1 MFQKYRKYFSLIT
14 LAACVS
20 AAIVFKRFVFV
31 AYYPVLMSAVV
42 AFAFGSSLFRKVSLC
57 ESLALSTPPFLLPD
71 NARGYCRK
79 LTAIWCG
86 IMILNGCIATATVFA
101 PKWVWILWNCALSYC
116 MTLTVVGIEL
126 LVRRKKFS
134 VVFTT
139 SGSTSTPKRIVKPF
153 SKLAKEVLYH
163 KKQLRDILSSKPVFL
178 ATIEEHHMYGTLWCK
193 LLPKAAE
200 CEIDKEVIFTPEAL
214 IEKMKSHREV
224 ILITTPTF
232 LSRFT
237 AYAKQYDIPKNVK
250 EIITSGALLTSEV
263 SKATKD
269 VFGIAPREIFG
280 STETGGVASRRQH
293 SGEGED
299 WKVFDSVKISSSPEG
314 NLIVNSPF
322 SIEKNYTMGD
332 GVIIAPDG
340 RSFKLLG
347 RTDRMVKISEERVS
361 LPEMEEKMVK
371 ISGIKEVA
379 LCPLTNEHGPY
390 LGAVIVAEEE
400 LASQEKPSMFIRNEC
415 LKIFPKGTAPK
426 KYRFVPELPR
436 NAQGKIQVSALKEVL
451 NSSFRMPLV
460 FDSQITENSF
470 TANMVFPSDMPCFK
484 GHFNG
489 YPVLAGVV
497 QVGVANNIAQQ
508 FFKCSSPMK
517 TLKKIKFTGVITPGK
532 KIAFSLTQK
541 SQDFTF
547 SYSKGESQCSSGILS
562 Y

>member
-1 MFQKYRKYFSLIT
+1 
-14 LAACVS
+14 
-20 AAIVFKRFVFV
+20 
-31 AYYPVLMSAVV
+31 
-42 AFAFGSSLFRKVSLC
+42 
-57 ESLALSTPPFLLPD
+57 
-71 NARGYCRK
+71 
-79 LTAIWCG
+79 
-86 IMILNGCIATATVFA
+86 
-101 PKWVWILWNCALSYC
+101 
-116 MTLTVVGIEL
+116 
-126 LVRRKKFS
+126 
-134 VVFTT
+134 
-139 SGSTSTPKRIVKPF
+139 
-153 SKLAKEVLYH
+153 
-163 KKQLRDILSSKPVFL
+163 
-178 ATIEEHHMYGTLWCK
+178 MYGTLWCK

-214 IEKMKSHREV
+214 IENMKSHREV